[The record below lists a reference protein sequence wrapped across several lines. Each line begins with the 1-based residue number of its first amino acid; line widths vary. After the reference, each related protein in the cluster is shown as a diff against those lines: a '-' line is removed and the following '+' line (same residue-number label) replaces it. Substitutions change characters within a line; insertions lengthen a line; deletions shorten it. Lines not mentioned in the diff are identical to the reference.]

1 MATTSDYINQLQMDK
16 LMLAHYLSA
25 QGVEATNDET
35 FTSLVPKVATISKG
49 TLQEKTVTPSKTNQE
64 VIADENYYGLNKV
77 TVNSIPDEYII
88 PSGTKDI
95 TENGIHN
102 VKEYENTKVNVQP
115 KLQDKEV
122 TPTKEGFYV
131 QPDYDYYYGL
141 NSVLVKSIPD
151 EYIVPSGT
159 LYIIENGEYDVKEYK
174 KASVNISGGSADFQ
188 ITDARYLF
196 CYGAKLDIIDKLLP
210 LISPTCI
217 NYSYMFQFAS
227 DMTEVPYFNT
237 TGATTVSNMFT
248 SCKKLTTIPLFD
260 FSNSNNFNSL
270 FDSCTELL
278 EIPQINTSS
287 GKSFSR
293 TFNSCTKLRAVPLID
308 TSEATTVTYLFANC
322 KALTEIPAIDIGN
335 ATTTTYMFQNCT
347 NLITVPML
355 DLSEANQVTN
365 MFQNCTAL
373 TNLGGLKN
381 LGQAYLTSSSANYSN
396 YKLDLSACTLLTHD
410 SLMNIINNL
419 YDIKSKGCKTQ
430 TLVLGANNIAKL
442 SSDEI
447 AIATNK
453 GFTIS

>member
-1 MATTSDYINQLQMDK
+1 MAIDIK
-16 LMLAHYLSA
+16 LRELLIQRNNLVNNLVSKGVSASQDEKLS
-25 QGVEATNDET
+25 
-35 FTSLVPKVATISKG
+35 SLVPKVLDIQPKLQNIIITPTKEEQMLHPDEGYDGIGIIAVEPIPNEYIVPSG
-49 TLQEKTVTPSKTNQE
+49 TLKITENGKYNVKEYEEANVSIVGGPLQDKEVTPNKEGFYVQ
-64 VIADENYYGLNKV
+64 ADYEHFYGLNSVLVKP
-77 TVNSIPDEYII
+77 IPDEYII
-88 PSGTKDI
+88 PSGT
-95 TENGIHN
+95 
-102 VKEYENTKVNVQP
+102 
-115 KLQDKEV
+115 
-122 TPTKEGFYV
+122 
-131 QPDYDYYYGL
+131 
-141 NSVLVKSIPD
+141 
-151 EYIVPSGT
+151 
-159 LYIIENGEYDVKEYK
+159 LYITENGEYDVKEYK
-174 KASVNISGGSADFQ
+174 KTSVNISGGSADFQ

-227 DMTEVPYFNT
+227 DITSVPYFNT
-237 TGATTVSNMFT
+237 AGATTVSNMFT

-260 FSNSNNFNSL
+260 FSNSSNFNSL

-308 TSEATTVTYLFANC
+308 TSKATTVTYLFANC

-335 ATTTTYMFQNCT
+335 ATNTTYMLQNCT

-355 DLSEANQVTN
+355 DLSKANQVTN

-381 LGQAYLTSSSANYSN
+381 LGQGYLTSSSANYSN

-430 TLVLGANNIAKL
+430 ALVLGSTNMAKL

-453 GFTIS
+453 GWTVS